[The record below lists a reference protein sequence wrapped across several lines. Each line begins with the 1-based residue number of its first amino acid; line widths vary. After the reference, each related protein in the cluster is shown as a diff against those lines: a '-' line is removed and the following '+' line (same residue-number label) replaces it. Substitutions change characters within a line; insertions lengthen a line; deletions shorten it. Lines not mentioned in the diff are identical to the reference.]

1 MGRLLFVSGS
11 MSGLVV
17 GASVGKWLAVS
28 WFVVAELAF
37 DGLNKTQIS
46 RLFLDDGNNFHV
58 FFFFFRILPSFE
70 D

>member
-1 MGRLLFVSGS
+1 MGWLLFVSGS

-28 WFVVAELAF
+28 WFVVELAV

-46 RLFLDDGNNFHV
+46 RTV
-58 FFFFFRILPSFE
+58 FG
-70 D
+70 

>member
-17 GASVGKWLAVS
+17 GASVSKWLAVS

-46 RLFLDDGNNFHV
+46 RTV
-58 FFFFFRILPSFE
+58 FG
-70 D
+70 